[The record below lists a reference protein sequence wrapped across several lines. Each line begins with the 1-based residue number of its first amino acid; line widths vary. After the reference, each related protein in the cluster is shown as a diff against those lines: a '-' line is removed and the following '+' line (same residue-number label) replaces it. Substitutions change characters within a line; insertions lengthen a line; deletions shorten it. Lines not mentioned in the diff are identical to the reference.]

1 MKKVSFKRIDQMTP
15 SEWKLIESFETEEH
29 RSMPSLVIDSLKML
43 AHGEQPYQ
51 IDRLQHSLQSATRAF
66 RDGADEEMVVAAL
79 VHDIGDSLALYNHAE
94 MAGALIK
101 PYVSEKTH
109 WIVLNHDVFQGF
121 YYWENLGWNKDARE
135 KFRGHPWFDECDKF
149 CRDWDCLSFD
159 PEYDTLSLDFFAPMI
174 ERVFSRKPYS
184 HR

>member
-1 MKKVSFKRIDQMTP
+1 MEKVSFKRIDQMTP
-15 SEWKLIESFETEEH
+15 GEWEIIESFEVEEH
-29 RSMPSLVIDSLKML
+29 KSMPALIIDNLKLL

-51 IDRLQHSLQSATRAF
+51 IDRLQHSLQSATRAY
-66 RDGADEEMVVAAL
+66 RDGASEEMVVAAL

-121 YYWENLGWNKDARE
+121 YYWENLGWNKDTRE
-135 KFRGHPWFDECDKF
+135 KFRGHPWFDECDNF
-149 CRDWDCLSFD
+149 CRDWDCPSFD
-159 PEYDTLSLDFFAPMI
+159 PEYDTLSLDFFIPMI
-174 ERVFSRKPYS
+174 ERIFSRKPYS